1 MYGTGEH
8 DAQDNTVEL
17 KNITAESNVYG
28 THVWL
33 GKGTA
38 ESNSVSL
45 IGSSV
50 SGFVVGA
57 LQEEGQGNEVLK
69 LRKDSST
76 FTIDNYTNYVI
87 A

>member
-1 MYGTGEH
+1 M
-8 DAQDNTVEL
+8 V
-17 KNITAESNVYG
+17 
-28 THVWL
+28 

-57 LQEEGQGNEVLK
+57 LQEEGQGNEVLNSVEAENTNVAGYIYGGYIYK
-69 LRKDSST
+69 LLGAATSL
-76 FTIDNYTNYVI
+76 TIK
-87 A
+87 